1 MRQRKR
7 LQLRRQDKK
16 GYETVPEDTHNKVTD
31 NIHDMVVFGYSGRIF
46 NEKEMP
52 RINRIDLIQLE
63 NSHRRDAA
71 VFVDRYDIRH
81 LVLSSGANEEGVGDR
96 TLEDDAL
103 NLIRYKTL
111 YSLGEDGIMS
121 ETDIFDMD
129 PEERHAYIDYL
140 SHSDEQ
146 ENYTPVQNPQGSSG
160 GISLQYDASGAP
172 LSGQIT
178 ENSSSIDT
186 DDQNDKD
193 SCSKA
198 DEKAFV
204 PTFAVPDGVALPTTQ
219 RHFEIIER
227 TARFLAD
234 QQDSNKAAQM
244 EIVIQGKQGTNA
256 DFEFLNRSSHLHSFY
271 KHILWLMQTGLYGY
285 NHDSSSEPDTE
296 PEENNAIE
304 AYLQPQNAGNK
315 AEDLDPPV
323 AEPNNVSV
331 PDGVAIPADPNR
343 RLLIDKVARLQMNED
358 EDPRSFASTEEEIQY
373 WRDTTFDLRD
383 MMVEKELELEAFK
396 QDSTDLEMEF
406 EKEISRLEAV
416 NKELRAKN
424 EKYKFDIE
432 ELKDK
437 YQKAQLKAGED
448 LQSIEREL
456 QFVRSQQEYYRS
468 RTRELEQNNDDLERS
483 ERMTKSSLQ
492 TVECRLSQAMEENT
506 FLHKE
511 VETKNILVD
520 EVQRLKDELKDLN
533 LELNVVRSRNSRA
546 VPQNPGLSKSMANVD
561 GSGQNPAV
569 VVHDIMSRVKELETR
584 ISGARTKVTPLI
596 NTSGQYAALQS
607 RIARSRSI
615 ASPKITS
622 SLLLGNGAG
631 ADAPQMPTSMR
642 TISTAASGEPQGFT
656 SYVMESKLEK
666 ARKMRELTKRNRSE
680 TVRNQT
686 VPQRIPP
693 A

>member
-16 GYETVPEDTHNKVTD
+16 GYETVPQDTHNKATD

-52 RINRIDLIQLE
+52 HINRIDLIQLE
-63 NSHRRDAA
+63 NSHQRDAA

-81 LVLSSGANEEGVGDR
+81 LVLSSGANEEGVGDS

-111 YSLGEDGIMS
+111 YSLGEGGIMS

-146 ENYTPVQNPQGSSG
+146 ENHTPVQNPQGSSG

-198 DEKAFV
+198 EEKTFV
-204 PTFAVPDGVALPTTQ
+204 PSFAVPDGVALPTTQ

-256 DFEFLNRSSHLHSFY
+256 DFEFLNRSSRLHSFY

-296 PEENNAIE
+296 PEENNAIDVC
-304 AYLQPQNAGNK
+304 LQPQNAGNK
-315 AEDLDPPV
+315 TEDLDLPV

-331 PDGVAIPADPNR
+331 PDGVAIPADLNR
-343 RLLIDKVARLQMNED
+343 RLLIDKVARLVGNSPSPTKLEQK
-358 EDPRSFASTEEEIQY
+358 
-373 WRDTTFDLRD
+373 LR
-383 MMVEKELELEAFK
+383 VEKATSSSAYSFLSPFDEENKYYCFRR
-396 QDSTDLEMEF
+396 DCHINSTDEV
-406 EKEISRLEAV
+406 SVDEAV
-416 NKELRAKN
+416 ADALR
-424 EKYKFDIE
+424 
-432 ELKDK
+432 
-437 YQKAQLKAGED
+437 KA
-448 LQSIEREL
+448 
-456 QFVRSQQEYYRS
+456 
-468 RTRELEQNNDDLERS
+468 
-483 ERMTKSSLQ
+483 
-492 TVECRLSQAMEENT
+492 
-506 FLHKE
+506 
-511 VETKNILVD
+511 
-520 EVQRLKDELKDLN
+520 DELSK
-533 LELNVVRSRNSRA
+533 
-546 VPQNPGLSKSMANVD
+546 PQ
-561 GSGQNPAV
+561 
-569 VVHDIMSRVKELETR
+569 
-584 ISGARTKVTPLI
+584 
-596 NTSGQYAALQS
+596 
-607 RIARSRSI
+607 
-615 ASPKITS
+615 SPEKT
-622 SLLLGNGAG
+622 G
-631 ADAPQMPTSMR
+631 
-642 TISTAASGEPQGFT
+642 STASVQAKRRTLALEFLKNKRR
-656 SYVMESKLEK
+656 SKE
-666 ARKMRELTKRNRSE
+666 
-680 TVRNQT
+680 
-686 VPQRIPP
+686 
-693 A
+693 